1 MRVSP
6 GPNTKLPLYGQWA
19 GNKSMLRILLP
30 FTIGL
35 MLMMLGVLESSRLS
49 GRAVELGHD
58 AILER
63 ENTREQIIKL
73 GIFGASL
80 TEILIRRGK
89 ETVIFLGKKPTDE
102 APFQKN
108 TATATP

>member
-1 MRVSP
+1 
-6 GPNTKLPLYGQWA
+6 
-19 GNKSMLRILLP
+19 MLRILLP

-49 GRAVELGHD
+49 GRAVEMGHD
-58 AILER
+58 AVLDR

-73 GIFGASL
+73 GIFGSSL
-80 TEILIRRGK
+80 TEVLIRRG
-89 ETVIFLGKKPTDE
+89 EDTVIFLGKNPTDE
-102 APFQKN
+102 TPFKKN